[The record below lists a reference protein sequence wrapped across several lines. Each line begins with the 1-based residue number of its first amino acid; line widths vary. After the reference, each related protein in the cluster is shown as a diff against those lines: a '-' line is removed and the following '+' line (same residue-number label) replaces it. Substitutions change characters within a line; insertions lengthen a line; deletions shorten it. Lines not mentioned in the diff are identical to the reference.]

1 MTLPAFALSRRRFAL
16 GVAAGA
22 SQIALPS
29 LAQSVWPNKPIR
41 IIVPY
46 TPGGFTD
53 QMARMVQHGLQERLG
68 QTVVIDN
75 KPGANSIIG
84 VDALA
89 KSAPDGYTFAVV
101 IAAYAANTTL
111 YPKLPYDPRKDLIGV
126 APMSSLPL
134 LAAVS
139 NSAPFGSVPEMI
151 AYARAH
157 PGKISFGSSGTGSAA
172 HLTSE
177 LLKAVTQIYMVH
189 IPYRGAAPALSDLIG
204 GQIDLL
210 FDGGSALVNA
220 GKAGQLRLIGIT
232 SDKRLPLL
240 PQVPTFIEQGVPGFV
255 SSSWSAMLAP
265 AGTPPEIVRRMS
277 SELTQVLR
285 SAESR
290 TRLDAMVAFATGGT
304 PQECD
309 AFLAAETVKWGK
321 VIRQAGVKL
330 D

>member
-1 MTLPAFALSRRRFAL
+1 MTRPVPALSRRRFAL
-16 GVAAGA
+16 GVVAGA

-29 LAQSVWPNKPIR
+29 LAQSGWPTKPIR

-46 TPGGFTD
+46 PPGGFTD

-126 APMSSLPL
+126 APMASAPL
-134 LAAVS
+134 LAAVP
-139 NSAPFGSVPEMI
+139 NSAPFSNVTELL

-177 LLKAVTQIYMVH
+177 LLKAVTQTYMVH
-189 IPYRGAAPALSDLIG
+189 IPYRGAAPALSDLLG

-220 GKAGQLRLIGIT
+220 AKAGQLRLIGVT

-290 TRLDAMVAFATGGT
+290 TRLDTMAVFATGGT

>member
-1 MTLPAFALSRRRFAL
+1 MTRSVPPLSRRRFAL
-16 GVAAGA
+16 GVVAGA

-29 LAQSVWPNKPIR
+29 LAQSGWPTKPIR

-53 QMARMVQHGLQERLG
+53 QMARLVQPGLQERLG

-89 KSAPDGYTFAVV
+89 KSAPDGYTFGVV

-111 YPKLPYDPRKDLIGV
+111 YPKLPYDPRKNLTGV
-126 APMSSLPL
+126 APMSSAPL
-134 LAAVS
+134 LAAVP
-139 NSAPFGSVPEMI
+139 NSAPFNNVAGLL

-177 LLKAVTQIYMVH
+177 LLKAVTQTYMVH
-189 IPYRGAAPALSDLIG
+189 IPYRGAAPALSDLLG

-220 GKAGQLRLIGIT
+220 AKAGQLRLIGVT

-240 PQVPTFIEQGVPGFV
+240 PQLPTFIEQGVPGFV

-265 AGTPPEIVRRMS
+265 AGTPPEIVHRMS

-290 TRLDAMVAFATGGT
+290 TRLDAMVVFATGGT

>member
-1 MTLPAFALSRRRFAL
+1 MTRPTHTLSRRHFAL

-22 SQIALPS
+22 SQIALPA
-29 LAQSVWPNKPIR
+29 LAQSGWPNKPIR
-41 IIVPY
+41 LIVPY
-46 TPGGFTD
+46 PPGGFTD
-53 QMARMVQHGLQERLG
+53 QMARLVQPGLQARLG

-89 KSAPDGYTFAVV
+89 KSAPDGYTFGVV

-126 APMSSLPL
+126 APMAAAPL

-139 NSAPFGSVPEMI
+139 NQAPFKTVTELI
-151 AYARAH
+151 DFARRN
-157 PGKISFGSSGTGSAA
+157 PGRVSFGSSGTGAAA
-172 HLTSE
+172 HLTGE
-177 LLKAVTQIYMVH
+177 LLKAVTKTYMVH
-189 IPYRGAAPALSDLIG
+189 IPYRGAAPALADLVG

-210 FDGGSALVNA
+210 FDGGAAVVNA
-220 GKAGQLRLIGIT
+220 GKAGQVRLIGVT
-232 SDKRLPLL
+232 SEQRLALL
-240 PQVPTFIEQGVPGFV
+240 PQLPTFIEQGVPGFV
-255 SSSWSAMLAP
+255 SNSWAAMLAP
-265 AGTPPEIVRRMS
+265 TGTPKEIVRRMS
-277 SELTQVLR
+277 DELTQILR
-285 SAESR
+285 SAEAR
-290 TRLDAMVAFATGGT
+290 PRLDAMVVSATGGT

>member
-1 MTLPAFALSRRRFAL
+1 MTRPTHTLSRRHFAL

-22 SQIALPS
+22 SQIALPA
-29 LAQSVWPNKPIR
+29 LAQSGWPNKPIR
-41 IIVPY
+41 LIVPY
-46 TPGGFTD
+46 PPGGFTD
-53 QMARMVQHGLQERLG
+53 QMARLVQPGLQARLG

-89 KSAPDGYTFAVV
+89 KSAPDGYTFGVV

-126 APMSSLPL
+126 APMAAAPL

-139 NSAPFGSVPEMI
+139 NKAPFKTVAELI
-151 AYARAH
+151 DFARRN
-157 PGKISFGSSGTGSAA
+157 PGRVSFGSSGTGAAA
-172 HLTSE
+172 HLTGE
-177 LLKAVTQIYMVH
+177 LLKAVTKTYMVH
-189 IPYRGAAPALSDLIG
+189 IPYRGAAPALADLVG

-210 FDGGSALVNA
+210 FDGGAAVVNA
-220 GKAGQLRLIGIT
+220 GKAGQVRLIGVT
-232 SDKRLPLL
+232 SEQRLALL
-240 PQVPTFIEQGVPGFV
+240 PQLPTFIEQGVPGFV
-255 SSSWSAMLAP
+255 SNSWAAMLAP
-265 AGTPPEIVRRMS
+265 TGTPKEIVRRMS
-277 SELTQVLR
+277 DELTQILR
-285 SAESR
+285 SAEAR
-290 TRLDAMVAFATGGT
+290 PRLDAMVVSATGGT